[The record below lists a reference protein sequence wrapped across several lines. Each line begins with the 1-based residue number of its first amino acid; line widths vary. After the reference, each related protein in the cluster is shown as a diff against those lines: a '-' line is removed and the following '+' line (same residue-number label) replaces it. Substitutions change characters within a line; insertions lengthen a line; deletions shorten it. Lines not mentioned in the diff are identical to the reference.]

1 MAAEQLAVA
10 PVNIS
15 VTRPYQGHIIMAAV
29 LLTLGFFMIWPV
41 LLVLINSFNAA
52 ADWFVEPRRWGLD
65 HWRAAYQRPGELI
78 APLGNSLLI
87 WGLTTVISLPIGV
100 AIAWTLARTRI
111 PFSHTLEFMF
121 WVAYM
126 VPALPT
132 TIAWIGLM
140 DPHLGLLNKA
150 LTALP
155 FINQGPFNIFSVAGI
170 VWANLMANGIAVKV
184 ILLTP
189 AFRNMDAALEEAARV
204 SGANTM
210 LTAFRVTLPL
220 MISPIMLVF
229 ALQLLR
235 VFQQF
240 EIEFLLG
247 TPINFFVYSTKI
259 LSLIRTDIPQY
270 GEATALASVT
280 LLLIALIIPMQRWVL
295 ERRRYT
301 TITGNFKPGLIDLG
315 RWNYILFGTIL
326 FLLLMLTVIP
336 ALMLVLG
343 SFMTRIGYFVLGFTL
358 DHWRL
363 VLNDQL
369 FLSAASTTLILGL
382 FAAVA
387 SPLLF
392 SLLAY
397 ILVRTH
403 MPGRWALDLMVWGA
417 GAIPGILSGLG
428 LLWLFVDTPG
438 LKVLYGTIWALFLV
452 VLIQGKTTGVNIMK
466 TVFVQIGPDM
476 EEAARVAGAGWV
488 KTYFR
493 IWLPLLMPTLAL
505 LAVLNFTSAAG
516 TTAPIILLASRET
529 MTLSLLALEFA
540 SPGINNREA
549 ASIISIFII
558 GITIAGAL
566 IVRNLGLRLSVRHDM
581 SAGVSPH
588 ATTETSSEQFDKVV
602 AVK

>member
-1 MAAEQLAVA
+1 
-10 PVNIS
+10 
-15 VTRPYQGHIIMAAV
+15 MAAV
-29 LLTLGFFMIWPV
+29 LVSLGFFMVWPV

-65 HWRAAYQRPGELI
+65 HWRAAYQSPRELL

-87 WGLTTVISLPIGV
+87 WGLTTAISLPIGV
-100 AIAWTLARTRI
+100 AIAWTLARTQI
-111 PFSHTLEFMF
+111 PSSHTLEFMF

-126 VPALPT
+126 VPPLPT

-140 DPHLGLLNKA
+140 DPQLGLLNKGV
-150 LTALP
+150 TALP
-155 FINQGPFNIFSVAGI
+155 FIDQAPFNIFSVAGI
-170 VWANLMANGIAVKV
+170 VWANLMANGIAIKV

-204 SGANTM
+204 SGASNM

-247 TPINFFVYSTKI
+247 TPIDFFVYSTKI
-259 LSLIRTDIPQY
+259 FSLIRTDIPQY

-280 LLLIALIIPMQRWVL
+280 LIVIALIIPLQRWVL

-315 RWNYILFGTIL
+315 KWNYVLFGTIV
-326 FLLLMLTVIP
+326 LLLLLLTVIP
-336 ALMLVLG
+336 AIMLLLG

-369 FLSAASTTLILGL
+369 FLDAAGTTLMLGL
-382 FAAVA
+382 FAAIG

-397 ILVRTH
+397 ILVRTS
-403 MPGRWALDLMVWGA
+403 MPGRWVLDLMVWGT

-428 LLWLFVDTPG
+428 LLWFFVSTPG
-438 LKVLYGTIWALFLV
+438 LTVLYGTIWALFLV

-476 EEAARVAGAGWV
+476 EEAARVSGAGWI

-558 GITIAGAL
+558 AITIVGAL
-566 IVRNLGLRLSVRHDM
+566 VVRNLGLRLSVRHDM
-581 SAGVSPH
+581 AVPGSTAGRTDAISA
-588 ATTETSSEQFDKVV
+588 KR
-602 AVK
+602 

>member
-1 MAAEQLAVA
+1 MAVEQVTIA
-10 PVNIS
+10 PVSIS
-15 VTRPYQGHIIMAAV
+15 GTRAYQGYIIMAAV
-29 LLTLGFFMIWPV
+29 LITLGFFMIWPV

-65 HWRAAYQRPGELI
+65 HWRAAYQRPGDLV

-87 WGLTTVISLPIGV
+87 WGLTTVLSLPIGV

-126 VPALPT
+126 VPPLPT

-140 DPHLGLLNKA
+140 DPQLGLINKA
-150 LTALP
+150 LAALP
-155 FINQGPFNIFSVAGI
+155 FFNHGPFNIFSVAGI

-189 AFRNMDAALEEAARV
+189 AFRNMDATLEEAARV
-204 SGANTM
+204 SGASNI

-229 ALQLLR
+229 ALQLLH

-240 EIEFLLG
+240 EIEYLLG

-259 LSLIRTDIPQY
+259 LSLIRTDVPQY
-270 GEATALASVT
+270 GEATALASIT
-280 LLLIALIIPMQRWVL
+280 LLLIALIIPLQRWVL

-315 RWNYILFGTIL
+315 RWNYVLFGIII
-326 FLLLMLTVIP
+326 FLLLLLTVIP
-336 ALMLVLG
+336 GLMLVLG

-358 DHWRL
+358 DNWKL

-369 FLSAASTTLILGL
+369 FQNAASTTLILGL
-382 FAAVA
+382 FAAIG

-397 ILVRTH
+397 ILVRTR
-403 MPGRWALDLMVWGA
+403 MPGRWALDTMVWGT

-438 LKVLYGTIWALFLV
+438 LRFLYGTIWALFLV
-452 VLIQGKTTGVNIMK
+452 VLIQGKTTGVNLMK
-466 TVFVQIGPDM
+466 AIFVQIGPDM
-476 EEAARVAGAGWV
+476 EEAARVAGAGWI

-549 ASIISIFII
+549 ASVISIFII

-566 IVRNLGLRLSVRHDM
+566 IVRNLGLRLAVRHDM
-581 SAGVSPH
+581 AVGGSTG
-588 ATTETSSEQFDKVV
+588 SSE
-602 AVK
+602 AN

>member
-1 MAAEQLAVA
+1 MAVA
-10 PVNIS
+10 PVSIS
-15 VTRPYQGHIIMAAV
+15 GVRPYQGHIIMAAV

-41 LLVLINSFNAA
+41 VLVLINSFNAA

-65 HWRAAYQRPGELI
+65 HWRAAYQRPGELV

-100 AIAWTLARTRI
+100 AIAWILARTRI

-121 WVAYM
+121 WMAYM
-126 VPALPT
+126 VPPLPT

-155 FINQGPFNIFSVAGI
+155 FINQGPFNIFSVPGI

-204 SGANTM
+204 SGASTM

-270 GEATALASVT
+270 GEATALASIT

-295 ERRRYT
+295 DRRRYT

-315 RWNYILFGTIL
+315 RWNYVLFAAIA
-326 FLLLMLTVIP
+326 FLLLLLTIIP
-336 ALMLVLG
+336 SLMLVLG
-343 SFMTRIGYFVLGFTL
+343 SFMRRIGYFVLGFTL

-369 FLSAASTTLILGL
+369 FLDAASTTLILGL
-382 FAAVA
+382 FAAVG

-397 ILVRTH
+397 ILVRTR
-403 MPGRWALDLMVWGA
+403 MPGRWALDSMVWGT

-428 LLWLFVDTPG
+428 LLWLFVGTPG
-438 LKVLYGTIWALFLV
+438 LTFLYGTIWALFLV

-476 EEAARVAGAGWV
+476 EEAARVAGAGWIR
-488 KTYFR
+488 TYFR

-558 GITIAGAL
+558 VITIAGAL
-566 IVRNLGLRLSVRHDM
+566 IVRTLGLRLAVRHDM
-581 SAGVSPH
+581 ATGLGTAPQSGIEGVKRRRDR
-588 ATTETSSEQFDKVV
+588 A
-602 AVK
+602 

>member
-1 MAAEQLAVA
+1 MEVA
-10 PVNIS
+10 PINIS

-29 LLTLGFFMIWPV
+29 LLSLGFFMIWPV

-65 HWRAAYQRPGELI
+65 HWRAAYQRPGELV

-87 WGLTTVISLPIGV
+87 WSLTTVISLPIGI

-111 PFSHTLEFMF
+111 PFSHSLEFMF

-126 VPALPT
+126 VPPLPT

-140 DPHLGLLNKA
+140 DPQLGLFNKA
-150 LTALP
+150 LTSLP
-155 FINQGPFNIFSVAGI
+155 IIDQGPFNIFSVEGI

-204 SGANTM
+204 SGASNIR
-210 LTAFRVTLPL
+210 TAFRVTLPL

-270 GEATALASVT
+270 GEATALASIT
-280 LLLIALIIPMQRWVL
+280 LLIIALIIPVQRWVL

-315 RWNYILFGTIL
+315 RWNYVLFGAVV
-326 FLLLMLTVIP
+326 FLLMLLTIIP

-369 FLSAASTTLILGL
+369 FLDAARTTLILGL
-382 FAAVA
+382 FAAVG

-397 ILVRTH
+397 ILVRTR
-403 MPGRWALDLMVWGA
+403 MPGRWALDLMVWGT

-428 LLWLFVDTPG
+428 LLWLFVGTPG
-438 LKVLYGTIWALFLV
+438 LTVLYGTIWALFLV

-466 TVFVQIGPDM
+466 AVFVQIGPDM
-476 EEAARVAGAGWV
+476 EEAARVAGAGWI

-549 ASIISIFII
+549 ASIIGIFII

-566 IVRNLGLRLSVRHDM
+566 IVRTLGLRLAVRHDM
-581 SAGVSPH
+581 APGLSS
-588 ATTETSSEQFDKVV
+588 TSQVGISGGKQIRAE
-602 AVK
+602 A